1 MLLIQK
7 LIDKHILYKS
17 ILYGDD
23 IIETNYSNQNYLGLL
38 KNFPIEVLGKLN
50 ISNSFMLKNID
61 TEIEVTIISGD
72 SVDKV
77 AESVDKLGGKYE
89 DLGYNFGIVR
99 IPVDKLIDLA
109 LNPSIQYIELP
120 KSLYTADY
128 EANRASCI
136 PQAVSSYNLDGEG
149 TLVGFIDT
157 GIDYTHPAFIND
169 DGTTRIKYIYDLEQ
183 GGKIYDSETINK
195 ALQSSDPFS
204 VVNSIDVAG
213 HGTHVAGIACAGG
226 KIDRKFYGVAPK
238 SSIAM
243 VKAART
249 RFALSTQIMRGLKF
263 LNDKSKELGLPL
275 VVNMSLSTN
284 DGAHNGSSLLERY
297 ISITSSL
304 ERQTIVIAAGNEG
317 EAAHH
322 ISGELNTV
330 NEVYFNVGEAES
342 IIALNIYKSILPKI
356 SIELLSPS
364 GISSGEIVLAE
375 GFREGRL
382 GRSIYEIY
390 STGPKPFDI
399 SGEIGIMFRGVNEFV
414 LPGQWKLTI
423 RKINNYKGNF
433 NIWLPISEGLNV
445 TTRFLDPTIDNT
457 LGIPATVDN
466 VISVG
471 SYNYLTNNISP
482 FSGRGKAYIG
492 QYIKPDIVAPG
503 ENIYS
508 TIPEKSYDRKTGT
521 SMAAPNVAGICALMM
536 QWGIVKKND
545 PYLYGQR
552 LKYYLIMGSKK
563 ERRDISYPDSAWGYG
578 EVCLYDS
585 LMMTMEELGARFDGL
600 IRQDEPEGNINVT
613 TTDETNQGSVI
624 TQNNMSIN
632 GVEQEGNS
640 MVLLIELPNRERL
653 NEIVKIPGVAG
664 VMISEIFAI
673 VIVPNDKV
681 SEVEKLANSIV
692 DLDLQPVMTL
702 SDISPVEASG
712 APTFNNNPYL
722 RLNGRGVLVG
732 IIDTGI
738 DYLSEEF
745 QREDGT
751 SRVFRIWDQ
760 TLPATENVYGIRY
773 GREYTNE
780 QITEAIAANTKGEDP
795 YSVVASKDEIGHGT
809 MVAGIIGGRGINPEL
824 KGAAPDCEFLV
835 VKLARANEDE
845 LMRSYIDPKKIGY
858 TPWSILLALRYAAA
872 VGNEVNRPIVIYIPL
887 GTNMSAH
894 SGEGFLERP
903 IENYSRQVGTLI
915 VTNTGNQGNTE
926 THVEGTINNTGDVK
940 EIELR
945 VGKNQSLL
953 PIQIYIGKPNIVAL
967 SIVSPS
973 GEIIDNLTSKISR
986 DQKIKFTYEG
996 TEMIVNFV
1004 SPDYITGDSLIVV
1017 KASNLREGI
1026 WKFRLT
1032 GKYIVDGKYYV
1043 WIPQRELLDQETK
1056 LLNSTS
1062 NTTLTVPS
1070 TAAGSISVAYY
1081 NQNNNSVV
1089 SESGRG
1095 YTRDNRIKP
1104 DIAAGGVNATVIKP
1118 GGGIGLA
1125 TGGSVA
1131 GAVVTGGCALILQW
1145 AIVNGNQQ
1153 AIYTPQVRSYII
1165 AGANTRSG
1173 DIYPNREWG
1182 YGTFDLQGIFDT
1194 ISEVYEEK
1202 SRSIKVESND
1212 RYEEYNIGSLF
1223 VRKPK
1228 DI

>member
-1 MLLIQK
+1 
-7 LIDKHILYKS
+7 
-17 ILYGDD
+17 
-23 IIETNYSNQNYLGLL
+23 
-38 KNFPIEVLGKLN
+38 
-50 ISNSFMLKNID
+50 
-61 TEIEVTIISGD
+61 
-72 SVDKV
+72 
-77 AESVDKLGGKYE
+77 
-89 DLGYNFGIVR
+89 
-99 IPVDKLIDLA
+99 
-109 LNPSIQYIELP
+109 
-120 KSLYTADY
+120 
-128 EANRASCI
+128 
-136 PQAVSSYNLDGEG
+136 
-149 TLVGFIDT
+149 
-157 GIDYTHPAFIND
+157 
-169 DGTTRIKYIYDLEQ
+169 
-183 GGKIYDSETINK
+183 
-195 ALQSSDPFS
+195 
-204 VVNSIDVAG
+204 
-213 HGTHVAGIACAGG
+213 
-226 KIDRKFYGVAPK
+226 
-238 SSIAM
+238 
-243 VKAART
+243 
-249 RFALSTQIMRGLKF
+249 
-263 LNDKSKELGLPL
+263 
-275 VVNMSLSTN
+275 
-284 DGAHNGSSLLERY
+284 
-297 ISITSSL
+297 
-304 ERQTIVIAAGNEG
+304 
-317 EAAHH
+317 
-322 ISGELNTV
+322 
-330 NEVYFNVGEAES
+330 
-342 IIALNIYKSILPKI
+342 
-356 SIELLSPS
+356 
-364 GISSGEIVLAE
+364 
-375 GFREGRL
+375 
-382 GRSIYEIY
+382 
-390 STGPKPFDI
+390 
-399 SGEIGIMFRGVNEFV
+399 
-414 LPGQWKLTI
+414 
-423 RKINNYKGNF
+423 
-433 NIWLPISEGLNV
+433 
-445 TTRFLDPTIDNT
+445 
-457 LGIPATVDN
+457 
-466 VISVG
+466 
-471 SYNYLTNNISP
+471 
-482 FSGRGKAYIG
+482 
-492 QYIKPDIVAPG
+492 
-503 ENIYS
+503 
-508 TIPEKSYDRKTGT
+508 
-521 SMAAPNVAGICALMM
+521 
-536 QWGIVKKND
+536 
-545 PYLYGQR
+545 
-552 LKYYLIMGSKK
+552 
-563 ERRDISYPDSAWGYG
+563 
-578 EVCLYDS
+578 
-585 LMMTMEELGARFDGL
+585 
-600 IRQDEPEGNINVT
+600 
-613 TTDETNQGSVI
+613 
-624 TQNNMSIN
+624 
-632 GVEQEGNS
+632 
-640 MVLLIELPNRERL
+640 
-653 NEIVKIPGVAG
+653 
-664 VMISEIFAI
+664 
-673 VIVPNDKV
+673 
-681 SEVEKLANSIV
+681 
-692 DLDLQPVMTL
+692 
-702 SDISPVEASG
+702 
-712 APTFNNNPYL
+712 
-722 RLNGRGVLVG
+722 
-732 IIDTGI
+732 
-738 DYLSEEF
+738 
-745 QREDGT
+745 
-751 SRVFRIWDQ
+751 
-760 TLPATENVYGIRY
+760 
-773 GREYTNE
+773 
-780 QITEAIAANTKGEDP
+780 
-795 YSVVASKDEIGHGT
+795 

-1070 TAAGSISVAYY
+1070 TAAGSISVELIDNETKFLNPVEYTTLTLPSTSRGAISVAYY